1 MGFLLTSFITC
12 ILTGRNDTF
21 CVPKQQIQG
30 KSISDRVSP
39 SRVRVCNLFRYI
51 RTVYA
56 AYMKWLLPSASS
68 PVAVRGNAGSSTV
81 VTNKMADNLEKDEVA
96 RVRKP
101 SSSLVTDVLLKSGRL
116 EKEDINSCVK
126 KTLQKAEE
134 VKASIFCFIASN
146 LLPRILV
153 LILTESN

>member
-1 MGFLLTSFITC
+1 MTRFVYQNS
-12 ILTGRNDTF
+12 
-21 CVPKQQIQG
+21 
-30 KSISDRVSP
+30 KSRGNQFWFEFP
-39 SRVRVCNLFRYI
+39 SHVRVCNLFRYI

-56 AYMKWLLPSASS
+56 AYMKSLPPSASS

-81 VTNKMADNLEKDEVA
+81 VTNNKMADNLEKDEVA

-153 LILTESN
+153 LIIILTESS